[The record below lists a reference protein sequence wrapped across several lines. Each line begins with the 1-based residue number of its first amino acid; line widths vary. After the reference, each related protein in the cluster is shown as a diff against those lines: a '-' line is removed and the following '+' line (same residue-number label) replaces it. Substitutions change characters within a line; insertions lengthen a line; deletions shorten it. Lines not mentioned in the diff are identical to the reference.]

1 MPKVGNKEFS
11 YDKEGMKKAEEYAK
25 NTNQEMEMY
34 YGGGMVDAR
43 NRSQMYME
51 DGGMISE
58 KEYDML
64 EEHKEHLSEKHM
76 NEMEQDMLKGSSF
89 KKAHNKAMKK
99 VGK

>member
-25 NTNQEMEMY
+25 KTNQEMEMY

-51 DGGMISE
+51 DGGE
-58 KEYDML
+58 VE
-64 EEHKEHLSEKHM
+64 
-76 NEMEQDMLKGSSF
+76 
-89 KKAHNKAMKK
+89 
-99 VGK
+99 